1 MSAALPFVAAGST
14 ALSALSGFSAAR
26 SSKRQGEANARIEE
40 MKTAE
45 ESRRLQREQMDIE
58 AMSRATVAASGTTG
72 EGSQA
77 LVLKDMKEEHA
88 RELKW
93 LRTVGAS
100 NANLARQEGRNTSRQ
115 IIGQTISN
123 IGSSSY
129 SLYSMFGPKT

>member
-1 MSAALPFVAAGST
+1 MASALPFVAAGS
-14 ALSALSGFSAAR
+14 AVFNAVSGIRASRDAR
-26 SSKRQGEANARIEE
+26 RQGEANAKMEE
-40 MKTAE
+40 AKTAE
-45 ESRRLQREQMDIE
+45 EARRLQREQSDVE
-58 AMSRATVAASGTTG
+58 AMSRAAVAASGTTG
-72 EGSQA
+72 QGSQA

-93 LRTVGAS
+93 LKTVGAS
-100 NANLARQEGRNTSRQ
+100 NANLARREGRNASRQ